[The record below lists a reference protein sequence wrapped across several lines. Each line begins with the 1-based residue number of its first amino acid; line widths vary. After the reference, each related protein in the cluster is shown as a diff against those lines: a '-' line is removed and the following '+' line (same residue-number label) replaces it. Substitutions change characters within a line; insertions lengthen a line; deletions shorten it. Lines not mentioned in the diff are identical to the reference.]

1 MNKEFNDLARLN
13 FEDFIWSIY
22 IIIGILNICGDY
34 CEKEYIKKHDYSCKN
49 QANNL
54 FTITVVVTFFIY
66 IYFFA
71 RNYND
76 YKKCS
81 VKNKNLFLTRLLGS
95 SFLIAGS
102 LCLLYFQFAPKDN
115 L

>member
-22 IIIGILNICGDY
+22 IIIALLNICGDY
-34 CEKEYIKKHDYSCKN
+34 CEKEYIKNHDYSLKDN
-49 QANNL
+49 ANSL
-54 FTITVVVTFFIY
+54 FTITVIATFFIY

-76 YKKCS
+76 YIKCS
-81 VKNKNLFLTRLLGS
+81 LKDKNLFLIRLLGS

-102 LCLLYFQFAPKDN
+102 LCLMYFQFAKKQ
-115 L
+115 